1 MQTCDVL
8 ILGGGAIGLSLAYE
22 LSGSGLSVQVID
34 RAAPGRAS
42 SWAGAGMI
50 PPAPQRPTDAWQE
63 LAKLANELHPRW
75 AAQLLEHTG
84 IDIEYRRT
92 GSIYLASDAKEA
104 AWLEQELRGWE
115 TLGIEHHRIDPN
127 SLSDWEPEAMPRN
140 ADASRR
146 VLAAFH
152 LSGEAQLR
160 NPRYVRALVAVCT
173 KQGVRITAGAE
184 VIDFI
189 TLGSRL
195 RGVRLADGELH
206 ADRVCLAAGAWSAG
220 LASRLGV
227 AIRIAPVR
235 GQIAL
240 LNPGRPV
247 LKRIINCGPRYLVPR
262 VDGRVLVGS
271 TMEHVGF
278 DTRTTAEGIGGL
290 LEMAGALAP
299 GLAAAEVERCW
310 AGLRPGTPD
319 GLPFL
324 GRLPGWD
331 NAFVAAGHYR
341 SGLQLSPATA
351 VVMAELIRGET
362 PCVELTA
369 FRVDR
374 P

>member
-22 LSGSGLSVQVID
+22 LSGVGLRVQVID
-34 RAAPGRAS
+34 RGMPGRAS

-50 PPAPQRPTDAWQE
+50 PPAPERPANAWQE
-63 LAKLANELHPRW
+63 LAKLADALHPVW
-75 AAQLLEHTG
+75 AAKLLEQTG

-92 GSIYLASDAKEA
+92 GAIYLASDASEA
-104 AWLEQELRGWE
+104 SWLEQEQRAWE
-115 TLGIEHHRIDPN
+115 DLGIEHHRIEPN
-127 SLSDWEPEAMPRN
+127 DLAEWEPDAMPHQSGR
-140 ADASRR
+140 SPS
-146 VLAAFH
+146 VIAAFH
-152 LSGEAQLR
+152 LPGEAQLR
-160 NPRYVRALVAVCT
+160 NPRYVRALAAACM
-173 KQGVRITAGAE
+173 KQGVRITAGGE
-184 VIDFI
+184 VVDFKARG
-189 TLGSRL
+189 TRL
-195 RGVRLADGELH
+195 EGVRLADGELL

-220 LASRLGV
+220 LAARLGV
-227 AIRIAPVR
+227 SAPVAPVR

-247 LKRIINCGPRYLVPR
+247 LQRIMNCGPRYLVPR
-262 VDGRVLVGS
+262 IDGRVLVGS

-299 GLAAAEVERCW
+299 GLAGAEVERCW

-319 GLPFL
+319 GLPYL
-324 GRLPGWD
+324 GILPGWD
-331 NAFVAAGHYR
+331 NAYIAAGHFR

-351 VVMAELIRGET
+351 VVMSELIRGEA
-362 PCVELTA
+362 PRVALGA

-374 P
+374 S